1 MGALRATR
9 RRAYCPVFQR
19 DRASLPIGLRTRDP
33 HSRRKERRMG
43 FVKTPEEISR
53 IEHALSHP
61 RFVNGEMLS
70 VDFLTE
76 PEVVATVLPPPLET
90 ADQPLVRAM
99 IGRWQSNCVGDF
111 YGGAIYVAARHD
123 GVDGHYVLSM
133 WMDGDIPTI
142 YGRDLFGEP
151 KKLAES
157 QLHRRGDEFTA
168 WLERGGV
175 RLLELHAQLPTEY
188 GHSEAT
194 GVNFNFKARPA
205 ANGIGLEEDAI
216 LTRATFQ
223 TIIRKGRAGS
233 GTLTLRGTEHDPLDE
248 LPIVSVVGAGY
259 VECDLIASCEAVA
272 TVPADVFVPY
282 HHGRHDDWS
291 ALDTERSMLSAVG

>member
-1 MGALRATR
+1 
-9 RRAYCPVFQR
+9 
-19 DRASLPIGLRTRDP
+19 
-33 HSRRKERRMG
+33 MG
-43 FVKTPEEISR
+43 FVKTPEEIAR

-70 VDFLTE
+70 VDFLSE
-76 PEVVATVLPPPLET
+76 PEVVSGVLPPPLEPG
-90 ADQPLVRAM
+90 AEPLVSAM

-123 GVDGHYVLSM
+123 GIEGRYVLAM

-142 YGRDLFGEP
+142 FGRDLFGEP

-157 QLHRRGDEFTA
+157 RLHRRGEEYTA

-175 RLLELHAQLPTEY
+175 RLLELHAQLPDDLGPSQGE
-188 GHSEAT
+188 

-223 TIIRKGRAGS
+223 TIVRKARAGT
-233 GTLTLRGTEHDPLDE
+233 GALTVRGTVHDPLDE
-248 LPIVSVVGAGY
+248 LPIVSIVGASF
-259 VECDLIASCEAVA
+259 VECDLIASCESVA
-272 TVPADVFVPY
+272 TVPADVFLPY

-291 ALDTERSMLSAVG
+291 MLDTEHSVLSAVG